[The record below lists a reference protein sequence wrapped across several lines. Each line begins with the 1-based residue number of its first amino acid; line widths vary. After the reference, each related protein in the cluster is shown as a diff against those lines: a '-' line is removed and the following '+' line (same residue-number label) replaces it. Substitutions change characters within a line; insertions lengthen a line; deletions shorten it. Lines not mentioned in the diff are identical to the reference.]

1 MINKTKFYSEKNK
14 DLNNLSNCENNLVN
28 NISCPISGSKN
39 TKVVQSYTDK
49 NVKYFLDL
57 DNKTC

>member
-1 MINKTKFYSEKNK
+1 MINKTKFYRKNK

-39 TKVVQSYTDK
+39 TKVLELY
-49 NVKYFLDL
+49 
-57 DNKTC
+57 